1 MVTENQIK
9 MEEETNQLNKLS
21 VLSLIVAIV
30 GLVIGL
36 YNQIVNIPNINKVI
50 DNSTGEFKND
60 VVFISM
66 KTGIIVILIGFI
78 SILLAIFPVKRKST
92 LGYIALILGIIVTF
106 LGLYQGLSI

>member
-1 MVTENQIK
+1 

-36 YNQIVNIPNINKVI
+36 YNQIVNIPNINKAI
-50 DNSTGEFKND
+50 ESTGEFKND

-78 SILLAIFPVKRKST
+78 SILLAFFPVKRKST
-92 LGYIALILGIIVTF
+92 LGYIALILGVIVTF